1 MEGQPLLPAPHL
13 TDQQHLWLAS
23 SGLPQHCV
31 LLLLLLL
38 LAAASEVHPG
48 WGRRKVGREEGGYLR
63 MNMGTSTVQQEEMSS
78 SLRL

>member
-1 MEGQPLLPAPHL
+1 MEGQALLPAPHL

-23 SGLPQHCV
+23 SGLPQHRV
-31 LLLLLLL
+31 LLLL

-48 WGRRKVGREEGGYLR
+48 WGRKVGREKGGYLR

-78 SLRL
+78 SWRL